1 MKNIYSLLAILVA
14 LILCGSCNDEWK
26 NEQYERYISFKAPID
41 GKGVTPIYIRYKVD
55 GAVTYKLPLIVSGS
69 TTNDQDVTVH
79 VAVDPD
85 TLQILNYERFQ
96 NRADLF
102 YKELDAQYFTM
113 PETVNIK
120 RGENTSLLNIDFALK
135 DLDLVNKW
143 VLPLT
148 IVDNPSYAYKAHP
161 RKNYRKALLRIMP
174 FNDYSGAYSSTTL
187 NIYLKGS
194 EDDASIVQNTKQ
206 LYVSDET
213 SVFFYAGTVDEDRTD
228 RANYKIYVKFDPKSN
243 NLTFTADN
251 PLIEFQLNKS
261 PSYAIDEE
269 MDATRPYLLHRYVTI
284 RNIDYNYTDYTL
296 IPNAKVEYTVRGT
309 MILERKINTQIPDE
323 DQAIEW

>member
-1 MKNIYSLLAILVA
+1 MKKIYSLLVMVA
-14 LILCGSCNDEWK
+14 ALALCGSCNDEWK
-26 NEQYERYISFKAPID
+26 NEQYEHYISFKAPID
-41 GKGVTPIYIRYKVD
+41 AKGVTPVYIRYKVD

-69 TTNDQDVTVH
+69 TTNDQNITVH
-79 VAVDPD
+79 VAVDSD
-85 TLQILNYERFQ
+85 TLQVLNYERFQ
-96 NRADLF
+96 NRTDLF
-102 YKELDAQYFTM
+102 YKELDAQYFTI
-113 PETVNIK
+113 PETVDIK
-120 RGENTSLLNIDFALK
+120 KGENTSLLNIDFTLK

-148 IVDNPSYAYKAHP
+148 IVDSPSYIYKAHP

-228 RANYKIYVKFDPKSN
+228 RANYKIYVKFDPNSN
-243 NLTFTADN
+243 NLTFTVDN
-251 PLIEFQLNKS
+251 PLMEFQLNRS
-261 PSYAIDEE
+261 PSYTVDEE